1 MARDT
6 KQAVVWRRFD
16 GGWSTDL
23 KLGPK
28 NSFPYSLGF
37 DFRKSPSQLSVLPKM
52 IREDNGV
59 VTDLI
64 MHTIMHKDGTV
75 YAIGNAG
82 RFYKRTTAGVWS
94 LEASLS
100 NGAVGLDIRA
110 DADMLLAAG
119 TKTVSRYM
127 PLSSNPVMVSDA
139 YGISY
144 STSDNSEVVGFNV
157 AAFQEDG
164 TQAYMLPTAIS
175 ESPGQLRYFQ
185 SDIEPLS
192 QLSPFIISK
201 GTGNWTLTLHDGLN
215 NVLATSTIANASL
228 NNNTWNDFAFSS
240 QVRIYVT
247 PNARTY
253 HFHLTSTVAD
263 GTAACTT
270 AGDLSS
276 CDLQVWADRLVQT
289 TSGYHQIVR
298 FQQYE
303 TIANG
308 NYLSVWE
315 PLNLEAPSN
324 DEWLRHRLAFPQEY
338 EMIGLAQTNEF
349 EIMALAKV
357 STNAA
362 STPQS
367 GLLAFWD
374 GTSPTYNFT
383 IDVPE
388 GSPQGLHTYK
398 NVAYYYAG
406 TDWWAVD
413 SLGGRPVKLRGMP
426 GASTEYSGTNALIT
440 VHPYAATVRRGI
452 HLFAWP
458 SVTTNIDIDFGV
470 YSWGQT
476 DKNFAE
482 AFGYNYLPSTLSQ
495 NYSVSNNLQLGGVWN
510 YGDTLLLAW
519 RDSTSGGY
527 GVDSITNAS
536 VPAATAV
543 WESLIVDNGYAGKEF
558 QTHYVA
564 AYYSLPA
571 GATITLAYKL
581 DREATWHTSEA
592 FSTTNLWDGQAGYA
606 RLNVDT
612 PARCREVQIQ
622 LMVTCDITVTVA
634 PIVYEASVVIDPLA
648 GETLI

>member
-1 MARDT
+1 MARGT
-6 KQAVVWRRFD
+6 KQAIVWRRFD
-16 GGWSTDL
+16 GGWSSDL

-28 NSFPYSLGF
+28 NSYAYSLGF
-37 DFRKSPSQLSVLPKM
+37 DFRKSPSQLSVLPKTT
-52 IREDNGV
+52 REDNGV

-64 MHTIMHKDGTV
+64 MHTVMHQDGTI
-75 YAIGNAG
+75 YALGNAG

-94 LEASLS
+94 LESNLS
-100 NGAVGLDIRA
+100 NAAVGLDIRS

-127 PLSSNPVMVSDA
+127 PLSSNPVMVPDVYGPSISLSNNSD
-139 YGISY
+139 I
-144 STSDNSEVVGFNV
+144 VGFNV
-157 AAFQEDG
+157 AAFQDSG
-164 TQAYMLPTAIS
+164 TKTYTLPTAIS
-175 ESPGQLRYFQ
+175 ENPGQLRYFQ
-185 SDIEPLS
+185 SDIEPLGKI
-192 QLSPFIISK
+192 SPFIIGK
-201 GTGNWTLTLHDGLN
+201 GTGDWTLTLHDGLN
-215 NVLATSTIANASL
+215 NVLGTSTVTNANLA
-228 NNNTWNDFAFSS
+228 NNTWNDFVFAS

-263 GTAACTT
+263 GTVACTDLN
-270 AGDLSS
+270 DLSG

-315 PLNLEAPSN
+315 PLNLESPSN
-324 DEWLRHRLAFPQEY
+324 DEWFRHRLAFPQEY
-338 EMIGLAQTNEF
+338 DMIGLAQTNEF
-349 EIMALAKV
+349 EIMALAKT

-362 STPQS
+362 STPQA

-413 SLGGRPVKLRGMP
+413 SLGGRPVKIRSMP
-426 GASTEYSGTNALIT
+426 GASTEYSGTNTPIT

-458 SVTTNIDIDFGV
+458 SVVTNTEINFGV

-482 AFGYNYLPSTLSQ
+482 AFGYNYLISTLSQ
-495 NYSVSNNLQLGGVWN
+495 NYSVGNNLQLGGIWS
-510 YGDTLLLAW
+510 YGDLLLLSW
-519 RDSTSGGY
+519 RDTTSGGY
-527 GVDSITNAS
+527 GIDAITNAS
-536 VPAATAV
+536 VPAATAT
-543 WESLIVDNGYAGKEF
+543 WEGLIVDNGYAGKQF
-558 QTHYVA
+558 QAHYVA

-592 FSTTNLWDGQAGYA
+592 YSTTNLWDGQPGYA
-606 RLNVDT
+606 RFNIDT

-622 LMVTCDITVTVA
+622 LVVTCDSTVTTPPV
-634 PIVYEASVVIDPLA
+634 VYEASVVIDSLKDEA
-648 GETLI
+648 LI